1 MHSALYYPFT
11 GPERESFVKT
21 SLFLWDTVDF
31 IVPFHDFMPRGRSR
45 DETEALEIIA
55 RPYVPTNADK
65 KNAHEEFEKICE
77 AEIADQFI
85 FNLSSPERAY
95 NFYPQ
100 KLLPETWDLLAES
113 RLAHVIKCE
122 DGVSDASTN
131 GLFGY
136 YMMSVLAV
144 CCSNER
150 KRLVT
155 DNHDPYRTLANIM
168 VDEMPTYAD
177 QDDWHGRLISISLNG
192 PDFGDISLKRL
203 VELRKNEDQL
213 LQEMR
218 RSFTATVDETASCIA
233 EHTDNPNIID
243 DLIKGFIDKTEKDLA
258 ELKRALNRSATSLI
272 LSKECAF
279 SIATYAASLLASP
292 ATGGLLLAGG
302 AVLTAG
308 GLTRGLMS
316 YQDRRRK
323 FLREHPTSWL
333 LAAAGSKIP
342 LT

>member
-31 IVPFHDFMPRGRSR
+31 IVPFRDFMPRGRTR
-45 DETEALEIIA
+45 DEAEALEIIA
-55 RPYVPTNADK
+55 HPYVPTAADK
-65 KNAHEEFEKICE
+65 QNAHEEFEKICE
-77 AEIADQFI
+77 GEVTDQFV
-85 FNLSSPERAY
+85 FDLSSPESVY
-95 NFYPQ
+95 DFYPQ

-113 RLAHVIKCE
+113 RLAHIIKSE
-122 DGVSDASTN
+122 DGVSGASTN

-155 DNHDPYRTLANIM
+155 DNHDPYRALANIM
-168 VDEMPTYAD
+168 VDEK
-177 QDDWHGRLISISLNG
+177 QSEGEKDDWLGRLIAISLSG
-192 PDFGDISLKRL
+192 PDFGDISLRRL
-203 VELRKNEDQL
+203 IELRKNEDQL

-218 RSFTATVDETASCIA
+218 RSFTNTVDETASSIA
-233 EHTDNPNIID
+233 EHSNNPNVVVE
-243 DLIKGFIDKTEKDLA
+243 LINAFTAKTEKDLT

-279 SIATYAASLLASP
+279 SVATYAAGLLASP
-292 ATGGLLLAGG
+292 VTGGLSLAG

-308 GLTRGLMS
+308 GLTSALMS

-323 FLREHPTSWL
+323 LLRDHPTSWL
-333 LAAAGSKIP
+333 LAAAGPKIP